1 MTNYDEPT
9 VIEKLLAE
17 KKVKVKTFTVE
28 DVIDMLESLRFDIEE
43 LDYPKDCDYACNGCL
58 YWGDVDKLIDE
69 KINALRGE
77 NETC

>member
-28 DVIDMLESLRFDIEE
+28 DVIDMLESLRFDIEK

-58 YWGDVDKLIDE
+58 YWGDVDKLIE
-69 KINALRGE
+69 KKINALKGE
-77 NETC
+77 